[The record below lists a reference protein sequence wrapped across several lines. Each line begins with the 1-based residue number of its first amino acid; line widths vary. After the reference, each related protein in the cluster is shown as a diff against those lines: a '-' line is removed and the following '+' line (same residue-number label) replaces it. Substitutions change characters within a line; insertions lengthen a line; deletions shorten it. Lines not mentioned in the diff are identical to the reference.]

1 VLAAVTFPTSSGDGF
16 VGDTWLTAAPTL
28 AVARTFV
35 PGFRGAANLGYRARE
50 QREMTGLEIND
61 ELFASIGVGYTLPR
75 TKLELALAFSYATP
89 AGDAFGAFN
98 RNYAEIK
105 PGMGWD
111 FEGPLSG
118 FLVTGFGVAE
128 GYGTPDWRILGGVR
142 FDSTAPDAPRAPR
155 DPDRDGVFDASD
167 KCPSAAEDIDGFE
180 DDDGCPDLDDDKD
193 GIADADDTCPREA
206 EDHDAFDDSDGCPE
220 LDNDRDKVPDA
231 ADRCPIVA
239 EDFDGFEDQDGCPE
253 VDNDRDGVKDG
264 DDACPLVAGNAA
276 GKGCPMVDRDGDTV
290 DDAHDNC
297 PDWPGKPSFLG
308 CNGPQ
313 LVKISE
319 TKLEL
324 LDTVQF
330 AKGARIDHK
339 SFKLLDAAALVLK
352 NHREVKISIQA
363 QADDKAAEAR
373 AFAVKA
379 YFVKKGVS
387 ADRMTVTTGTSGRI
401 ELVIVPATK
410 P

>member
-1 VLAAVTFPTSSGDGF
+1 
-16 VGDTWLTAAPTL
+16 
-28 AVARTFV
+28 
-35 PGFRGAANLGYRARE
+35 
-50 QREMTGLEIND
+50 
-61 ELFASIGVGYTLPR
+61 
-75 TKLELALAFSYATP
+75 
-89 AGDAFGAFN
+89 
-98 RNYAEIK
+98 
-105 PGMGWD
+105 
-111 FEGPLSG
+111 
-118 FLVTGFGVAE
+118 
-128 GYGTPDWRILGGVR
+128 
-142 FDSTAPDAPRAPR
+142 
-155 DPDRDGVFDASD
+155 
-167 KCPSAAEDIDGFE
+167 
-180 DDDGCPDLDDDKD
+180 
-193 GIADADDTCPREA
+193 
-206 EDHDAFDDSDGCPE
+206 
-220 LDNDRDKVPDA
+220 
-231 ADRCPIVA
+231 
-239 EDFDGFEDQDGCPE
+239 
-253 VDNDRDGVKDG
+253 
-264 DDACPLVAGNAA
+264 
-276 GKGCPMVDRDGDTV
+276 MVDRDGDTV

-330 AKGARIDHK
+330 AKGARIDRK

-352 NHREVKISIQA
+352 NHRAVKISIQA